1 MKIKSA
7 IYLGLSFL
15 LFEIGVAQ
23 PKVLTFDKLKSYT
36 EYFNSI
42 DSEYAVNLVPNAK
55 AYDWLAQNIP
65 LFDSPDSVLER
76 TYYYRWWAMRKHL
89 KQTPDGYV
97 FTEFITP
104 VNHAGKHNTVSS
116 ALGHH
121 IYEGRWLHHQEYL
134 KQYISFWLFVDAKTP
149 KPHLRAFSSWLQNAV
164 YNLYL
169 VNIDRT
175 FLQSLVPALVED
187 YKQWQ
192 AEKKL
197 PNDMYWQFD
206 VRDAMEESISGGR
219 KEKNIRPTINSY
231 MYGNALAL
239 AKIGDVLT
247 ADSLSQYAR
256 KAELLKKLIQDSLWD
271 DTATFYKVLLENRK
285 FSDAREAIGFIP
297 WYFNLP
303 PDDKKIANA
312 WDQVIDPTGFDA
324 PWGLTTAERRHPLF
338 RTHGS
343 GHGCEWDGP
352 VWPYATTQTLK
363 GLANLLTNYNHHS
376 KMNASIYYDQLH
388 KYAWSHQKY
397 GKPYLGE
404 YQDEKNGEWLKGD
417 NPRSS
422 YYNHS
427 GFADLVI
434 SDLVGLKPRSDNILE
449 VHPLIPEGKWDWF
462 CLDNILYHGK
472 IVTILWDKK
481 GKKYNKGKGFMIFVD
496 GKQLVK
502 AKQIKYVKAKM

>member
-1 MKIKSA
+1 MKVKGA

-15 LFEIGVAQ
+15 LLKVGIAQ
-23 PKVLTFDKLKSYT
+23 PKVLTFDKLKSYA
-36 EYFNSI
+36 EYFNSV

-55 AYDWLAQNIP
+55 AYDWLSQNIP
-65 LFDSPDSVLER
+65 LFNTPDSLLER
-76 TYYYRWWAMRKHL
+76 IYYYRWWAMRKHL

-121 IYEGRWLHHQEYL
+121 IYEARWLHNYEYL
-134 KQYISFWLFVDAKTP
+134 KQYVSFWLFVDPKTP
-149 KPHLRAFSSWLQNAV
+149 KPHLRSFSSWLQNAV
-164 YNLYL
+164 YNFYL
-169 VNIDRT
+169 VNRDT
-175 FLQSLVPALVED
+175 AFLRLLVPALVED

-197 PNDMYWQFD
+197 PNEMYWQFD

-231 MYGNALAL
+231 MYGNAIAL
-239 AKIGDVLT
+239 TKIGDVLT

-256 KAELLKKLIQDSLWD
+256 QAELLKKLIQDTLWD
-271 DTATFYKVLLENRK
+271 DNATFYKVRLENRK

-303 PDDKKIANA
+303 PDNKKIASA
-312 WDQVIDPTGFDA
+312 WDQLIDSTGFDA

-363 GLANLLTNYNHHS
+363 GLANLLTNYSHHA
-376 KMNASIYYDQLH
+376 KMSRSIYYDQLH

-427 GFADLVI
+427 AFADLVI

-449 VHPLIPEGKWDWF
+449 VHPLIPNDKWDWF

-472 IVTILWDKK
+472 IVTILWDKT
-481 GKKYNKGKGFMIFVD
+481 GKKYNKGKGFMVFVD
-496 GKQLVK
+496 GKQVSK
-502 AKQIKYVKAKM
+502 SKQIEYVKDKM